1 MNSMTL
7 LVVAG
12 MAATIIAL
20 IEGIASMAHG
30 GASDQAR
37 SHFLMFRRVGWQA
50 ITVLILLL
58 ILLNQYM

>member
-1 MNSMTL
+1 MNTMTV

-12 MAATIIAL
+12 MALTIMAL
-20 IEGIASMAHG
+20 IQGIASMAHG

-50 ITVLILLL
+50 LTVAILLG
-58 ILLNQYM
+58 ILLSQMT